1 VRGLLLSL
9 CCCITLLPINASADQ
24 KWDENLR
31 WRHLFSLATE
41 EQLGSANDV
50 QQIQRSVM
58 EASGTPDP
66 RLGSIRWIS
75 RSVVCVRADLC
86 TEGERRGR
94 ILYIVEKRRKQWT
107 VMHKVSFPP
116 TYLNRPNQTLQPTP
130 SRRVAKDEG

>member
-75 RSVVCVRADLC
+75 RSVVGVRAIFGQKGSVAAAFSILSRSGGSNGRWC
-86 TEGERRGR
+86 TR
-94 ILYIVEKRRKQWT
+94 
-107 VMHKVSFPP
+107 SA
-116 TYLNRPNQTLQPTP
+116 
-130 SRRVAKDEG
+130 SRRPTSIDLTRRCSRRLADALRRMKD